1 MVYKI
6 ATYILMYIDYIIQSF
21 IVYGQHA
28 EKVTTNEKSST
39 LFIIGLVN
47 DEITAKRTRNITVTS

>member
-21 IVYGQHA
+21 IVYRQYA